1 MWWPLPLP
9 SQGFLCPLVAQ
20 ALHTALSWTIFF
32 VALRVPWFREKEESR
47 CACWKVP
54 AQRVGSNRALLAAS
68 HLTPQWRG
76 VQVSGQ

>member
-1 MWWPLPLP
+1 MAASSSLRRISLPAHCM
-9 SQGFLCPLVAQ
+9 S
-20 ALHTALSWTIFF
+20 TAHSTLLDYFF

-54 AQRVGSNRALLAAS
+54 AQGVGSNRALLAAS